1 MSYHRYLYIWTHV
14 VRTHI
19 CLCPC
24 ECSHLEPLCI
34 HTYAHKYTYA
44 HKFNYILY
52 VSCFPV
58 YIYIYIFEVFWGGG
72 YPQLPA
78 NLMKYR
84 LSFLRALSNLLA
96 SQFWP
101 ISHPYSCKLEIA
113 VDHMFSTL
121 ERPSSQIVKTT
132 SRWKSVP
139 SWLPFSVKLQF
150 ASHEFLN
157 LEFSNICSHI

>member
-14 VRTHI
+14 MRTHI

-58 YIYIYIFEVFWGGG
+58 YIYIFEVFWGGG